1 MRFLYVNPRSGLG
14 RGSLIAQEAER
25 RGIRV
30 LELGDEAP
38 AGASAVGVAGG
49 DGSLAGVAQV
59 ALERDLPF
67 VCVPCGTRNHFARD
81 AGLVLD
87 DPVAALGAY
96 DGVERRVDVGEVADR
111 LFLNNVSLGAYAL
124 YQHGLLG
131 ELFDRRRRDAV
142 VDGEPVHAAILLV
155 SNNVYDRRG
164 RRARL
169 DAGVLGVYATAG
181 LLPKVAIERTAPGF
195 ELELPNLQ
203 QVEAAIDGEAVTL
216 PSRLTPKVRPAALRL
231 LVPPEP

>member
-1 MRFLYVNPRSGLG
+1 MRVLYVNPRSGQG
-14 RGSLIAQEAER
+14 TGSVVAQEAMR
-25 RGIRV
+25 RGLRV

-38 AGASAVGVAGG
+38 ADASAVGVAGG
-49 DGSLAGVAQV
+49 DGSLAGVAQI

-81 AGLVLD
+81 AGLELD
-87 DPVAALGAY
+87 DPVGALRAY
-96 DGVERRVDVGEVADR
+96 DGIERRLDVGEVAGR

-124 YQHGLLG
+124 WQHGLLG
-131 ELFDRRRRDAV
+131 ALFDRRRRDAV

-169 DAGVLGVYATAG
+169 DAGELGVYATAG
-181 LLPKVAIERTAPGF
+181 LLPKVAIERTAPSF
-195 ELELPNLQ
+195 ELELPELR

-216 PSRLTPKVRPAALRL
+216 PARLTPRVRPRALRL
-231 LVPPEP
+231 LVPPQP